1 MYSTV
6 CQWLFSLTALSSR
19 GRDQFRPL
27 CTLSSWHASWHEQT
41 LLSFTDGEDAKNLL
55 LLYYSLSSP
64 FIPTRRLSASLHE
77 EGVSQVPTGLGPSP
91 RVNSEYP
98 SLNIPPD
105 LWTQQCSSFYS
116 WHFSYWHS
124 TPYTISSSLTELN
137 AIHMPTAQNL
147 SPDWSLIFSGFN
159 VSETELPMSS

>member
-27 CTLSSWHASWHEQT
+27 CTLSSWHASWHKQT
-41 LLSFTDGEDAKNLL
+41 LLSFTDGEDGKNLL

-77 EGVSQVPTGLGPSP
+77 EGVSQVPTGLLRAKSKSQLWISI
-91 RVNSEYP
+91 SEYSSWP
-98 SLNIPPD
+98 LNPAV
-105 LWTQQCSSFYS
+105 LQFLFLTLLLLTFYS
-116 WHFSYWHS
+116 LHNFIQSHRVKCH
-124 TPYTISSSLTELN
+124 PHANSSKFKPWL
-137 AIHMPTAQNL
+137 
-147 SPDWSLIFSGFN
+147 
-159 VSETELPMSS
+159 VSHL